1 MWILVLKFLK
11 DNWKIVAVVG
21 SILLLLFYISYLK
34 WEANRYKVKYENAV
48 AELAAAANREKQ
60 LEAANAGLTRLYK
73 ERSED
78 LTAAI
83 ERNAELGLER
93 IRQDEELAS
102 VRISLNAARLFNQSK
117 RDPSTPIAK
126 AKQGDA
132 GQADPPQAPAYS
144 TGISFP
150 LRDVF
155 ILVAE
160 NDKNH
165 WKCVKQVELWQSFWG
180 DYEQAVNQSL
190 RITK

>member
-21 SILLLLFYISYLK
+21 SVLLLLFYISYLK

-126 AKQGDA
+126 AKQGDDGKA
-132 GQADPPQAPAYS
+132 NPPQAPAYS